1 MNKPRLLENI
11 VTNEQFVCP
20 DPRDLHVIEGVEY
33 IPVQRPGYPR
43 IMLMRKDALR
53 PVKSQVHAR

>member
-1 MNKPRLLENI
+1 MIKPRLLENI

-33 IPVQRPGYPR
+33 IPVQRVGQTR
-43 IMLMRKDALR
+43 VMLMRKDALR
-53 PVKSQVHAR
+53 PAKPRVHAR